1 MTVQRSVI
9 IIALG
14 LLALRGLALA
24 AEDKKPA
31 AEKRLKFA
39 QRSAVKYLFRID
51 RKNPPEV
58 KLQPKPLLR
67 WNNQI
72 VREDDGMLFLW
83 TEGDKG
89 RPVAA
94 AQFFLVET
102 QWHHEFQSLSPHGFE
117 ARFEGEAVGRGSW
130 QPSRAGVSISMA
142 DSIESP
148 ADTPNQRLRQMKTIA
163 ERFTAAVDPHGK
175 FDSPEELRLLTT
187 PIYRYTAIDDG
198 VLDGAVFVF
207 AQGTNPEV
215 MLLIEA
221 DKDKSVW
228 RYGFARMS
236 CFHLR
241 VRRDNQIVW
250 QRDRVPVPTPDRAS
264 TYFFRLNAE
273 TDASGEIEFQPAK

>member
-1 MTVQRSVI
+1 MC
-9 IIALG
+9 AP
-14 LLALRGLALA
+14 AFAE
-24 AEDKKPA
+24 EDKKPA
-31 AEKRLKFA
+31 AERRLEFA
-39 QRSAVKYLFRID
+39 QQSAAKYRFRLD
-51 RKNPPEV
+51 RKNPPQV
-58 KLQPKPLLR
+58 KLQPRPLLR

-102 QWHHEFQSLSPHGFE
+102 VWNHEFQSLSPHGFE
-117 ARFEGEAVGRGSW
+117 ARFAGEEAGRGSW
-130 QPSRAGVSISMA
+130 QPARAGVSLAMA
-142 DSIESP
+142 DNIESP
-148 ADTPNQRLRQMKTIA
+148 AETPNQRLRQMKTIA
-163 ERFTAAVDPHGK
+163 ERFTAAVDPDGR

-187 PIYRYTAIDDG
+187 PIYRYSATDDG
-198 VLDGAVFVF
+198 VLDGAIFVF

-221 DKDKSVW
+221 DTDKSVW

-250 QRDRVPVPTPDRAS
+250 QRDRAPVPTSDRAS

-273 TDASGEIEFQPAK
+273 IDASGEIEIPPTKK